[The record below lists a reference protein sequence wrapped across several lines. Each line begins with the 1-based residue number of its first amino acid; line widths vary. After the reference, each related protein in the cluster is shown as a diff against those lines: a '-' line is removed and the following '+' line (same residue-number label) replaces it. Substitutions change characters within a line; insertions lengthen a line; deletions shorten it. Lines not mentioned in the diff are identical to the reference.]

1 MRRPTSIRAPVT
13 GALALLMA
21 FAAVAMAAA
30 PAPANPGKSLP
41 ALGLE
46 INGAIGPA
54 TAQYVE
60 HGLETAQQRGSPF
73 VILQIDTPGGL
84 SSSMR
89 EIISAILASSIP
101 VVAYVAPS
109 GARAASAGTYILY
122 ACHFAAMAPATN
134 LGAATPVSIGGSEP
148 APPAQRP
155 EEPGKVGK
163 SGKAGD
169 SGKAGE
175 VGNSG
180 KPGKARIPGKVGKP
194 GNAGNPGKA
203 GEARTSPKA
212 GGADEAG
219 KDDESGKN
227 DSGEAAPAPE
237 TGAPM
242 SAEERKVLNDSIAYI
257 RGLAQLRGRN
267 ADWAEE
273 AVRGAASLPAEQAL
287 QQHVVDFIAP
297 DLTSLLTQ
305 LNGRETRIGGRVIRL
320 DTRGVRVAWM
330 KPDWRTRVLAVITN
344 PQIAY
349 GLLLIGIWGLLFEG
363 YHPGGVLPGVVGV
376 ISLLIALFA
385 FQLLPTNFAGLAL
398 LAIGAGMMAA
408 EFFFPAYG
416 SLGIG
421 GLIAFIVGSLILFS
435 GAPGLQVALPLI
447 GGLATVGGLVI
458 LGIVY
463 LATRAARTPVATGT
477 QAMLGA
483 VVEAAEDFAARGRV
497 RYGGELWNAC
507 SAIPLKAGQA
517 ARVMK
522 VEGLTLWVEPL
533 R

>member
-1 MRRPTSIRAPVT
+1 MMRRPTSTRAPLT
-13 GALALLMA
+13 
-21 FAAVAMAAA
+21 AAVSVLLTLAAAMAAA
-30 PAPANPGKSLP
+30 SMSNAPAPAAVAVPP
-41 ALGLE
+41 ALALE
-46 INGAIGPA
+46 VSGAIGPA
-54 TAQYVE
+54 TVQYIE
-60 HGLETAQQRGSPF
+60 RGLEVAQQRGSPF

-84 SSSMR
+84 ATSMR
-89 EIISAILASSIP
+89 EIISAILASPIP
-101 VVAYVAPS
+101 VVAYVAPP

-148 APPAQRP
+148 APPAENP
-155 EEPGKVGK
+155 AENP
-163 SGKAGD
+163 SGKTA
-169 SGKAGE
+169 
-175 VGNSG
+175 VNSG
-180 KPGKARIPGKVGKP
+180 KPGQEKVP
-194 GNAGNPGKA
+194 A
-203 GEARTSPKA
+203 
-212 GGADEAG
+212 
-219 KDDESGKN
+219 
-227 DSGEAAPAPE
+227 AAPGP
-237 TGAPM
+237 PQ

-273 AVRGAASLPAEQAL
+273 AVRGAASLPATQAL
-287 QQHVVDFIAP
+287 QQHVIDFIAP
-297 DLTSLLTQ
+297 DLPSLLTQ
-305 LNGRETRIGGRVIRL
+305 LNGRQTSIGNHTVLL
-320 DTRGVRVAWM
+320 DTRGVRVDWM
-330 KPDWRTRVLAVITN
+330 KPDWRTRLLGIITN
-344 PQIAY
+344 PEIAY

-376 ISLLIALFA
+376 VSLLIALFA

-398 LAIGAGMMAA
+398 LVIGAGMMAA

-416 SLGIG
+416 SLGVG

-435 GAPGLQVALPLI
+435 GASGIQVALPLI

-463 LATRAARTPVATGT
+463 LATRARRAPVVTGT
-477 QAMLGA
+477 HAMLGA
-483 VVEAAEDFAARGRV
+483 LVEAAEDFAARGRV

-507 SAIPLKAGQA
+507 SPAPMTTGQA
-517 ARVMK
+517 ARVVK

>member
-1 MRRPTSIRAPVT
+1 MA
-13 GALALLMA
+13 GALAILTML
-21 FAAVAMAAA
+21 AVAVPTGTPRAAAAA
-30 PAPANPGKSLP
+30 PSRHSAQADPGKPSIAGPSTAALKNPGKPPIPALKNPGKPPTP

-46 INGAIGPA
+46 IQGAIGPA
-54 TAQYVE
+54 TSQYVE
-60 HGLETAQQRGSPF
+60 HGLEVAQRRGSPF
-73 VILQIDTPGGL
+73 VVLEIDTPGGL
-84 SSSMR
+84 ATSMR
-89 EIISAILASSIP
+89 EIISAILASSVP
-101 VVAYVAPS
+101 VVGYVAPS

-148 APPAQRP
+148 APPAERP
-155 EEPGKVGK
+155 AKTGK
-163 SGKAGD
+163 
-169 SGKAGE
+169 
-175 VGNSG
+175 
-180 KPGKARIPGKVGKP
+180 
-194 GNAGNPGKA
+194 
-203 GEARTSPKA
+203 
-212 GGADEAG
+212 
-219 KDDESGKN
+219 
-227 DSGEAAPAPE
+227 AAPAGEPAPE
-237 TGAPM
+237 M
-242 SAEERKVLNDSIAYI
+242 SAEQRKVLNDSIAYI

-267 ADWAEE
+267 ADWAEQ
-273 AVRGAASLPAEQAL
+273 AVRGAASLPATQAL
-287 QQHVVDFIAP
+287 QQHVIDFIAP
-297 DLTSLLTQ
+297 DMTSLLTQ
-305 LNGRETRIGGRVIRL
+305 LNGRETHVGDRTVRL
-320 DTRGVRVAWM
+320 DTGGVRVVWL
-330 KPDWRTRVLAVITN
+330 KPDWRTRLLGIITN
-344 PQIAY
+344 PEIAY

-376 ISLLIALFA
+376 ISLLVALFA

-398 LAIGAGMMAA
+398 LVVGAGMMAA

-421 GLIAFIVGSLILFS
+421 GLIAFVVGSLILFS

-483 VVEAAEDFAARGRV
+483 TVEAAEDFATRGRV

-507 SAIPLKAGQA
+507 SATPLRAGQA
-517 ARVMK
+517 ARVVK

>member
-1 MRRPTSIRAPVT
+1 MRRPTSFRAPVS
-13 GALALLMA
+13 AFALLMA
-21 FAAVAMAAA
+21 LAVAVSLGATPAPSPAVSTA
-30 PAPANPGKSLP
+30 PADGATPAVA

-46 INGAIGPA
+46 ITGAIGPA

-60 HGLETAQQRGSPF
+60 HGLDTAQQRGSPF
-73 VILQIDTPGGL
+73 VILRIDTPGGL

-89 EIISAILASSIP
+89 EIISAILASSVP

-148 APPAQRP
+148 APPAQSP
-155 EEPGKVGK
+155 E
-163 SGKAGD
+163 
-169 SGKAGE
+169 
-175 VGNSG
+175 
-180 KPGKARIPGKVGKP
+180 KPGKANKTNKP
-194 GNAGNPGKA
+194 DKTDKA
-203 GEARTSPKA
+203 NS
-212 GGADEAG
+212 ADQADKG
-219 KDDESGKN
+219 
-227 DSGEAAPAPE
+227 APAAGP
-237 TGAPM
+237 PM

-273 AVRGAASLPAEQAL
+273 AVRGAASLPADQAL
-287 QQHVVDFIAP
+287 QQHVVDFVAP
-297 DLTSLLTQ
+297 DLPSLLTQ
-305 LNGRETRIGGRVIRL
+305 LNGRETRIEGRTVRL
-320 DTRGVRVAWM
+320 DTQGVQVAWL
-330 KPDWRTRVLAVITN
+330 KPDWRTRLLAIITN
-344 PQIAY
+344 PEIAY

-385 FQLLPTNFAGLAL
+385 FELLPTNFAGLAL
-398 LAIGAGMMAA
+398 LIVGAGMMAA

-435 GAPGLQVALPLI
+435 GASGVQVALPLI

-463 LATRAARTPVATGT
+463 LATRAARTPVVTGT

-483 VVEAAEDFAARGRV
+483 VVEAVEDFAARGRV
-497 RYGGELWNAC
+497 RYGGELWNAT
-507 SAIPLKAGQA
+507 SAAPLRAGQA
-517 ARVMK
+517 ARVVK

-533 R
+533 Q

>member
-1 MRRPTSIRAPVT
+1 MRRPTSIRALLS
-13 GALALLMA
+13 AFAILMA
-21 FAAVAMAAA
+21 LGIAVSIGAAQAPSPSPSAASS
-30 PAPANPGKSLP
+30 PATANGVKPATA

-46 INGAIGPA
+46 ITGAIGPA
-54 TAQYVE
+54 TSQYVE
-60 HGLETAQQRGSPF
+60 HGLDTAQQRGSPF
-73 VILQIDTPGGL
+73 VILRIDTPGGL

-89 EIISAILASSIP
+89 DIISAILASPVP

-148 APPAQRP
+148 APPARSP
-155 EEPGKVGK
+155 EKPAKTD
-163 SGKAGD
+163 KAE
-169 SGKAGE
+169 KA
-175 VGNSG
+175 
-180 KPGKARIPGKVGKP
+180 KPTDKAP
-194 GNAGNPGKA
+194 A
-203 GEARTSPKA
+203 
-212 GGADEAG
+212 
-219 KDDESGKN
+219 
-227 DSGEAAPAPE
+227 AAPEPA
-237 TGAPM
+237 M

-267 ADWAEE
+267 ADWAED

-287 QQHVVDFIAP
+287 QQHVIDFIAP
-297 DLTSLLTQ
+297 DVPSLLTQ
-305 LNGRETRIGGRVIRL
+305 LDGRETRIAGRTVRL
-320 DTRGVRVAWM
+320 DTQGVQVTWL
-330 KPDWRTRVLAVITN
+330 KPDWRIRLLAIITN
-344 PQIAY
+344 PEIAY
-349 GLLLIGIWGLLFEG
+349 GLLLIGIWGLIFEG

-376 ISLLIALFA
+376 ISLLVALFA

-398 LAIGAGMMAA
+398 LIVGAGMMAA
-408 EFFFPAYG
+408 EFFFPTYG

-435 GAPGLQVALPLI
+435 GAPGMQVALPLI

-463 LATRAARTPVATGT
+463 LATHAARSPVVTGT

-483 VVEAAEDFAARGRV
+483 LVEAAEDFAVRGRV
-497 RYGGELWNAC
+497 RYGGELWNAA
-507 SAIPLKAGQA
+507 SAAPLRAGQA
-517 ARVMK
+517 ARVVK

-533 R
+533 Q

>member
-1 MRRPTSIRAPVT
+1 MRRPTSIRAPLT
-13 GALALLMA
+13 GALAVLMA
-21 FAAVAMAAA
+21 LAVAASIGAAQMPASAGREPAAA
-30 PAPANPGKSLP
+30 PAEVGKPTAP

-54 TAQYVE
+54 TAQYIE
-60 HGLETAQQRGSPF
+60 KGLDTARQRGSPL

-84 SSSMR
+84 STSMR
-89 EIISAILASSIP
+89 EIISAILASSVP
-101 VVAYVAPS
+101 VVAYVAPP

-148 APPAQRP
+148 APPAEAP
-155 EEPGKVGK
+155 
-163 SGKAGD
+163 A
-169 SGKAGE
+169 
-175 VGNSG
+175 
-180 KPGKARIPGKVGKP
+180 KPGKEAKPAKEGKKSKGSK
-194 GNAGNPGKA
+194 
-203 GEARTSPKA
+203 
-212 GGADEAG
+212 
-219 KDDESGKN
+219 ESKEIGQ
-227 DSGEAAPAPE
+227 APASEP
-237 TGAPM
+237 APQM

-273 AVRGAASLPAEQAL
+273 AVRGAASLPASQAL
-287 QQHVVDFIAP
+287 QQHVIDFIAP

-305 LNGRETRIGGRVIRL
+305 LNGRETRIGDRTVRL
-320 DTRGVRVAWM
+320 DTRGVQVTWL
-330 KPDWRTRVLAVITN
+330 KPDWRTRLLAIITN
-344 PQIAY
+344 PEIAY
-349 GLLLIGIWGLLFEG
+349 GLLLIGIWGLIFEG

-376 ISLLIALFA
+376 ICLLIALFA
-385 FQLLPTNFAGLAL
+385 FELLPTNFAGLAL
-398 LAIGAGMMAA
+398 LVVGTGMMAA

-421 GLIAFIVGSLILFS
+421 GLIAFVVGSIILFS
-435 GAPGLQVALPLI
+435 GAPGVEVALPLI

-463 LATRAARTPVATGT
+463 LATHAARTPVVTGT

-483 VVEAAEDFAARGRV
+483 VVEAAEDIATRGRV
-497 RYGGELWNAC
+497 RYGGEMWDAC
-507 SAIPLKAGQA
+507 SSAPLKAGQT
-517 ARVMK
+517 ARVVK
-522 VEGLTLWVEPL
+522 VEGLTLWVEPS